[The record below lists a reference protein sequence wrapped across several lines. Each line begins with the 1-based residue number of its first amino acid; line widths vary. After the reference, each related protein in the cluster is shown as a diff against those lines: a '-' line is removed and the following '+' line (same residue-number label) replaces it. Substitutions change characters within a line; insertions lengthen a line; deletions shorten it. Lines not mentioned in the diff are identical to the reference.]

1 MKLKLLAFAVFIVS
15 FGVLTACQN
24 TAQQA
29 STEKAKTNVN
39 ATNPVQKTEV
49 NSVQKTNESVQMDDA
64 PRISLADAKKDFDAG
79 TAIFIDTRGEGSFKQ
94 EHVKG
99 AINIMPEQV
108 ESKYKEIPTG
118 KKLIVY
124 CS

>member
-1 MKLKLLAFAVFIVS
+1 MKLKLLAIAVFLVS

-24 TAQQA
+24 AAQQT
-29 STEKAKTNVN
+29 STEKVKSNVN
-39 ATNPVQKTEV
+39 APNPI
-49 NSVQKTNESVQMDDA
+49 QKTNETAQMDDA
-64 PRISLADAKKDFDAG
+64 PRISLADAKKDYDAG

-94 EHVKG
+94 ERIKG
-99 AINIMPEQV
+99 AINVMPEQV

>member
-24 TAQQA
+24 AAQQTP
-29 STEKAKTNVN
+29 TEKAKSNLN
-39 ATNPVQKTEV
+39 ATNPVQKT
-49 NSVQKTNESVQMDDA
+49 NETAQMDDA

-79 TAIFIDTRGEGSFKQ
+79 NAIFIDTRGEGSFNQ
-94 EHVKG
+94 EHIKG
-99 AINIMPEQV
+99 AINVMPEQV
-108 ESKYKEIPTG
+108 EMKYKEIPTG
-118 KKLIVY
+118 KKIIVY